1 MKPKKQKAKVQRS
14 MNIQLLTDCLDP
26 EPLFHSPLWA
36 AEEKCDGDWRR
47 LVKCGNEVY
56 GITREGNRV
65 ALAGE
70 TVALAMLSFDFVLDG
85 EQMPAG
91 RFVAFDIFGL
101 MGAPVLGDNSARRDI
116 LCDVWKGEV
125 VQRVIGEEAKRE
137 LCERVK
143 EMGGEGIVF
152 KRVDAPYIEGR
163 TPYCQRWKNY
173 QQEVFEVAAVNI
185 AKCSVEVA
193 RNGVSFGGV
202 PVQSL
207 ARLPKVGDK
216 ILVKYERVTEKGKL
230 LRAVLAK

>member
-1 MKPKKQKAKVQRS
+1 
-14 MNIQLLTDCLDP
+14 MNIQLLKDCADP
-26 EPLFHSPLWA
+26 EPLFSSPLFC
-36 AEEKCDGDWRR
+36 AEVKLDGDWRR
-47 LVKCGNEVY
+47 VIKSGNEVI
-56 GITREGNRV
+56 GLTREGNRV
-65 ALAGE
+65 ALGGE
-70 TVALAMLSFDFVLDG
+70 TVALAMLSPFDFVLDG

-91 RFVAFDIFGL
+91 RFVAFDIYGL
-101 MGAPVLGDNSARRDI
+101 MGSPVLSDNSARRDI

-125 VQRVIGEEAKRE
+125 VERVIGEEAKRE

-143 EMGGEGIVF
+143 ASGGEGIVL

-173 QQEVFEVAAVNI
+173 ETDVFEVAAVNI
-185 AKCSVEVA
+185 AKCSIEVS
-193 RNGVSFGGV
+193 RHGKSYGGV

-216 ILVKYERVTEKGKL
+216 ILVRYDRVTEKGKL

>member
-1 MKPKKQKAKVQRS
+1 MFVETNMTP
-14 MNIQLLTDCLDP
+14 QLLTDCESP
-26 EPLFHSPLWA
+26 EPLFHSPLFC
-36 AEEKCDGDWRR
+36 AEEKLDGDFRR
-47 LVKCGNEVY
+47 VVKAGNEVT
-56 GITREGNRV
+56 GFTREGNPV
-65 ALAGE
+65 ALSEE
-70 TVALAMLSFDFVLDG
+70 TVALAMLSPFDFVIDG

-91 RFVAFDIFGL
+91 RFVAFDICGL
-101 MGAPVLGDNSARRDI
+101 MGAPVLSENSARRDM

-125 VQRVIGEEAKRE
+125 VRRVIGEQAKRE
-137 LCERVK
+137 LCEQVK

-173 QQEVFEVAAVNI
+173 QQEVFEVSAVNI
-185 AKCSVEVA
+185 AKCSVEVS
-193 RNGVSFGGV
+193 RHGKSYGGV

-216 ILVKYERVTEKGKL
+216 ILVKYERITEKNKL

>member
-1 MKPKKQKAKVQRS
+1 
-14 MNIQLLTDCLDP
+14 MNIQLLTDCENP

-36 AEEKCDGDWRR
+36 AEEKLDGDWRR
-47 LVKCGNEVY
+47 VAKVGNEVY
-56 GITREGNRV
+56 GFTREGNPV
-65 ALAGE
+65 ALSEE
-70 TVALAMLSFDFVLDG
+70 TVALAMLSQFDFVIDG
-85 EQMPAG
+85 EQMPKG
-91 RFVAFDIFGL
+91 RFVAFDICGL
-101 MGAPVLGDNSARRDI
+101 MGAPVLSENSARRDM

-125 VQRVIGEEAKRE
+125 VRRVIGEQAKRE
-137 LCERVK
+137 LCEQVK

-173 QQEVFEVAAVNI
+173 EQEVFEVSAVNI
-185 AKCSVEVA
+185 AKCSVEVS
-193 RNGVSFGGV
+193 RHGKSYGGV

>member
-1 MKPKKQKAKVQRS
+1 
-14 MNIQLLTDCLDP
+14 MNIQLLTDCENP
-26 EPLFHSPLWA
+26 EPFFHSPLWA
-36 AEEKCDGDWRR
+36 AEEKLDGDWRR
-47 LVKCGNEVY
+47 LAKVGNEVY
-56 GITREGNRV
+56 GFTREGNPV
-65 ALAGE
+65 ALSEE
-70 TVALAMLSFDFVLDG
+70 TVALAMLSQFDFVIDG
-85 EQMPAG
+85 EQMPKG
-91 RFVAFDIFGL
+91 RFVAFDICGL
-101 MGAPVLGDNSARRDI
+101 MGAPVLSENSARRDM

-125 VQRVIGEEAKRE
+125 VRRVIGEQAKRE
-137 LCERVK
+137 LCEQVK

-173 QQEVFEVAAVNI
+173 QQEVFEVSAVNI
-185 AKCSVEVA
+185 AKCSVEVS
-193 RNGVSFGGV
+193 RHGKSYGGV

>member
-1 MKPKKQKAKVQRS
+1 
-14 MNIQLLTDCLDP
+14 MNIQLLTDCESP

-36 AEEKCDGDWRR
+36 AEEKLDGDWRR
-47 LVKCGNEVY
+47 VAKVGNEVY
-56 GITREGNRV
+56 GFTREGNPV
-65 ALAGE
+65 ALSEE
-70 TVALAMLSFDFVLDG
+70 TVALAMLSQFDFVIDG
-85 EQMPAG
+85 EQMPKG
-91 RFVAFDIFGL
+91 RFLAFDICGL
-101 MGAPVLGDNSARRDI
+101 MGATVLSENSARRDM

-125 VQRVIGEEAKRE
+125 VRRVIGEQAKRE
-137 LCERVK
+137 LCEQVK

-173 QQEVFEVAAVNI
+173 QQEVFEVSAVNI
-185 AKCSVEVA
+185 AKCSVEVS
-193 RNGVSFGGV
+193 RHGKSYGGV

-216 ILVKYERVTEKGKL
+216 ILVRYDRVTEKGRL

>member
-1 MKPKKQKAKVQRS
+1 
-14 MNIQLLTDCLDP
+14 MNIQLLTDCENP

-36 AEEKCDGDWRR
+36 AEEKLDGDWRR
-47 LVKCGNEVY
+47 VAKVGNEVY
-56 GITREGNRV
+56 GFTREGNPV
-65 ALAGE
+65 ALSEE
-70 TVALAMLSFDFVLDG
+70 TVALAMLSQFDFVIDG
-85 EQMPAG
+85 EQMPKG
-91 RFVAFDIFGL
+91 RFVAFDICGL
-101 MGAPVLGDNSARRDI
+101 MGAPVLSENSARRDM

-125 VQRVIGEEAKRE
+125 VRRVIGEQAKRE
-137 LCERVK
+137 LCEQVK

-173 QQEVFEVAAVNI
+173 QQEVFEVSAVNI
-185 AKCSVEVA
+185 AKCSVEVS
-193 RNGVSFGGV
+193 RHGKSYGGV

-216 ILVKYERVTEKGKL
+216 ILVRYDRVTEKGKL

>member
-1 MKPKKQKAKVQRS
+1 
-14 MNIQLLTDCLDP
+14 MNIQLLTDCENP

-36 AEEKCDGDWRR
+36 AEEKLDGDWRR
-47 LVKCGNEVY
+47 VIKVGNEVY
-56 GITREGNRV
+56 GFTREGNPV
-65 ALAGE
+65 ALSEE
-70 TVALAMLSFDFVLDG
+70 TVALAMLSQFDFVIDG
-85 EQMPAG
+85 EQMPKG
-91 RFVAFDIFGL
+91 RFVAFDICGL
-101 MGAPVLGDNSARRDI
+101 MGAPVLSENSARRDM

-125 VQRVIGEEAKRE
+125 VRRVIGEQAKRE
-137 LCERVK
+137 LCEQVK

-173 QQEVFEVAAVNI
+173 QQEVFEVSAVNI
-185 AKCSVEVA
+185 AKCSVEVS
-193 RNGVSFGGV
+193 RHGKSYGGV

-216 ILVKYERVTEKGKL
+216 ILVRYDRVTEKGKL

>member
-1 MKPKKQKAKVQRS
+1 
-14 MNIQLLTDCLDP
+14 
-26 EPLFHSPLWA
+26 
-36 AEEKCDGDWRR
+36 
-47 LVKCGNEVY
+47 
-56 GITREGNRV
+56 
-65 ALAGE
+65 
-70 TVALAMLSFDFVLDG
+70 MLSPFDFILDG

-91 RFVAFDIFGL
+91 RFVAFDICGL
-101 MGAPVLGDNSARRDI
+101 MGAPVLSENSARRDM

-125 VQRVIGEEAKRE
+125 VRRVIGEQAKRE
-137 LCERVK
+137 LCEQVK

-173 QQEVFEVAAVNI
+173 ETDVFEVTAVNI
-185 AKCSVEVA
+185 AKCSVQVA
-193 RNGVSFGGV
+193 CHGKSYGGV

>member
-1 MKPKKQKAKVQRS
+1 
-14 MNIQLLTDCLDP
+14 MNIQLLTDCENP

-36 AEEKCDGDWRR
+36 AEEKLDGDWRR
-47 LVKCGNEVY
+47 VAKVGNEVY
-56 GITREGNRV
+56 GFTREGNPV
-65 ALAGE
+65 ALSEE
-70 TVALAMLSFDFVLDG
+70 TVALAMLSPFDFVIDG
-85 EQMPAG
+85 EQMPKG
-91 RFVAFDIFGL
+91 RFVAFDICGL
-101 MGAPVLGDNSARRDI
+101 MGAPVLSENSARRDM

-125 VQRVIGEEAKRE
+125 VRRVIGEQAKRE
-137 LCERVK
+137 LCEQVK

-173 QQEVFEVAAVNI
+173 EQEVFEVSAVNI
-185 AKCSVEVA
+185 AKCSVEVS
-193 RNGVSFGGV
+193 RHGKSYGGV

>member
-1 MKPKKQKAKVQRS
+1 MQK
-14 MNIQLLTDCLDP
+14 MNIQLLTDCENP

-36 AEEKCDGDWRR
+36 AEEKLDGDWRR
-47 LVKCGNEVY
+47 VIKSGNEVT
-56 GITREGNRV
+56 GFTREGNPV
-65 ALAGE
+65 ALSDE
-70 TVALAMLSFDFVLDG
+70 TVALAMLSPFDFVLDG
-85 EQMPAG
+85 EAMPKG

-101 MGAPVLGDNSARRDI
+101 IGSPVLSENSARRDI

-125 VQRVIGEEAKRE
+125 VRRVIGEQAKRE
-137 LCERVK
+137 LCEQVK

-173 QQEVFEVAAVNI
+173 ETDVFDVAAVNI

-193 RNGVSFGGV
+193 RNGVSYGGV

-216 ILVKYERVTEKGKL
+216 ILVRYDRVTEKGKL